1 MDSSQATCL
10 SLSGGRDAITVE
22 SEFGGEVGEEV
33 DVEGLDEELM
43 EEEDGVD
50 LHSALLE
57 DLQHSSSSSDSDSEG
72 SDADD

>member
-1 MDSSQATCL
+1 MDSSQTSMATCL

-22 SEFGGEVGEEV
+22 SEFGGEV
-33 DVEGLDEELM
+33 DVEGLDEELVE

-57 DLQHSSSSSDSDSEG
+57 DLQHSSSSSDSDILQFSH
-72 SDADD
+72 

>member
-22 SEFGGEVGEEV
+22 SEFSGEVGEEV
-33 DVEGLDEELM
+33 DVEGLDDELM
-43 EEEDGVD
+43 EEED

-57 DLQHSSSSSDSDSEG
+57 DLQHSSSSSDSEG
-72 SDADD
+72 SNADD

>member
-1 MDSSQATCL
+1 M
-10 SLSGGRDAITVE
+10 
-22 SEFGGEVGEEV
+22 
-33 DVEGLDEELM
+33 DEELVE

-72 SDADD
+72 SDAED